1 MRRILGLSLAA
12 LLLSAQPLR
21 AQEIFAT
28 PEAAAQALI
37 AAAKNGEKGFLAR
50 FFGPGY
56 EPVFLSGDA
65 ATDQERLQKFNL
77 AAAQANVLVTRNQT
91 TQMLRIGSQGWT
103 FPIPIVKTNKGWQF
117 DLAVGK
123 TEMLDREIGQN
134 ELSAIEAC
142 KTFAAAQAE
151 YFARDPMGSDIPH
164 YARRIISSPGQRDG
178 LYWPAANPRDRS
190 PLEGFL
196 AESALAAQESG
207 KPVPYKGYFFR
218 VLTAQGP
225 HAPGGA
231 FSYLVNGRLLNGV
244 ALIATPAVWGQ
255 TGVMTFVCNHRG
267 RIFERNLGK
276 DSQLRAQA
284 VKAFDPA
291 PGWVRLP

>member
-1 MRRILGLSLAA
+1 MNRIVLSLAFLA
-12 LLLSAQPLR
+12 CLAAPVR
-21 AQEIFAT
+21 AQEVFAT
-28 PEAAAQALI
+28 PDAAAQALI
-37 AAAKNGEKGFLAR
+37 NAAKNGEKGFLAR

-65 ATDQERLQKFNL
+65 QTDQERLQKFNA
-77 AAAQANVLVTRNQT
+77 AAAQSNALMSRNDT
-91 TQMLRIGSQGWT
+91 TQMLRVGQQNWT
-103 FPIPIVKTNKGWQF
+103 FPVPIVKTAKGWQF
-117 DLAVGK
+117 DLAAGK
-123 TEMLDREIGQN
+123 AELLDREIGQN

-142 KTFAAAQAE
+142 KTFAVAQAE

-164 YARRIISSPGQRDG
+164 YARKIISSPGQRDG
-178 LYWPAANPRDRS
+178 LYWPASKAHDRS
-190 PLEGFL
+190 PLEGFMID
-196 AESALAAQESG
+196 SILAAQATG
-207 KPVPYKGYFFR
+207 KPVPYKGYYFR

-244 ALIATPAVWGQ
+244 ALIATPAEWGK

-276 DSQLRAQA
+276 ATITRAQA

-291 PGWVRLP
+291 PGWNRIQ

>member
-151 YFARDPMGSDIPH
+151 YFARDPM
-164 YARRIISSPGQRDG
+164 
-178 LYWPAANPRDRS
+178 
-190 PLEGFL
+190 
-196 AESALAAQESG
+196 
-207 KPVPYKGYFFR
+207 
-218 VLTAQGP
+218 
-225 HAPGGA
+225 
-231 FSYLVNGRLLNGV
+231 
-244 ALIATPAVWGQ
+244 
-255 TGVMTFVCNHRG
+255 
-267 RIFERNLGK
+267 
-276 DSQLRAQA
+276 
-284 VKAFDPA
+284 
-291 PGWVRLP
+291 